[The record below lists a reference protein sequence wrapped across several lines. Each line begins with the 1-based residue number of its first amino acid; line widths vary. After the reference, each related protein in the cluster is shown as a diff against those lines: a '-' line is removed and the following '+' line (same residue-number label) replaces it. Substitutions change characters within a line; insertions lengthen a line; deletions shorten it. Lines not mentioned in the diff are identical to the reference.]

1 MPMKVA
7 CSCDMDG
14 SMTPPSLKRVAAVVA
29 AMAAFLAPFVGSA
42 VNVAL
47 PAISSEFA
55 LDAVSRYWVNIA
67 FLVLAAVFLVPFGRI
82 ADLYGRKKVFAGGLL
97 IYALASL
104 LCGMAHSASWL
115 IGGRALQ
122 GLGSAM
128 IFGTGV
134 AIVTSVFPP
143 GERGQALGLNVAVT
157 YLGLSLGPVLGGVL
171 TQQLGWR
178 SIFLAVAL
186 LGTAALVLTVWKL
199 RGEWAEGE
207 SARFDFVGAIIYG
220 LTLVALMLGLSKLPA
235 LSGALSLAGSVAG
248 LAIFVRWE
256 VKVANPI
263 LNLGLFRYNRI
274 FAFSN
279 LAALINYS
287 ATFAVGVLLSQYLQY
302 IKGLTAQQAGVILL
316 AQPAVMA
323 LCSWFTGWLSDRVE
337 ARVLAS
343 AGMGVTTAG
352 LALLASLSSHTAL
365 GFIIC
370 GLLLLGVGF
379 ALFSS
384 PNTNAVMGS
393 VERRFYGVA
402 SATLATMRSVG
413 QTVSQGIV
421 MLVFAL
427 ALGEVAITPE
437 VYTRFL
443 AASRVAFGIF
453 AVLCLGGVFA
463 SLARGNARTDST
475 GDAYGDHSRR

>member
-1 MPMKVA
+1 MDESAAQPWLKHVA
-7 CSCDMDG
+7 
-14 SMTPPSLKRVAAVVA
+14 TIVA

-67 FLVLAAVFLVPFGRI
+67 FLVVAAVFLVPFGKV
-82 ADLYGRKKVFAGGLL
+82 ADLYGRKKVFATGLL
-97 IYALASL
+97 IYTMASL
-104 LCGMAHSASWL
+104 LCGLARSAPGL

-134 AIVTSVFPP
+134 AILTSVFPP

-157 YLGLSLGPVLGGVL
+157 YLGLSLGPVLGGIL

-186 LGTAALVLTVWKL
+186 LGVGAFVLTLWKL
-199 RGEWAEGE
+199 KGEWAEE
-207 SARFDFVGAIIYG
+207 RTEHFDLVGAVIYG
-220 LTLVALMLGLSKLPA
+220 LALIALILGLSKLPTLPGTLLLGGSVVGLIIFA
-235 LSGALSLAGSVAG
+235 RWETSVASPVLNLSL
-248 LAIFVRWE
+248 
-256 VKVANPI
+256 
-263 LNLGLFRYNRI
+263 FRSNRV

-279 LAALINYS
+279 LAALVNYS

-302 IKGLTAQQAGVILL
+302 IKGLTAQQAGFILL

-337 ARVLAS
+337 ARILAS
-343 AGMGVTTAG
+343 AGMGVTTVG
-352 LALLASLSSHTAL
+352 LVLLAFLSSQMAL
-365 GFIIC
+365 SFVISC
-370 GLLLLGVGF
+370 LVLLGLGF

-413 QTVSQGIV
+413 QTFSQGIV
-421 MLVFAL
+421 ILIFAL
-427 ALGEVAITPE
+427 VIGEVAITPE
-437 VYTRFL
+437 VYPQFL
-443 AASRVAFGIF
+443 VASRIAFGVF
-453 AVLCLGGVFA
+453 AGLCCGGVFA
-463 SLARGNARTDST
+463 SLARGSNR
-475 GDAYGDHSRR
+475 GNAYGNRPRG

>member
-1 MPMKVA
+1 
-7 CSCDMDG
+7 
-14 SMTPPSLKRVAAVVA
+14 MTSPSLKRVAAVVA

-104 LCGMAHSASWL
+104 LCGMARSASWL
-115 IGGRALQ
+115 IWGRALQ
-122 GLGSAM
+122 GPGSAM

-134 AIVTSVFPP
+134 AIITSVFPP

-199 RGEWAEGE
+199 RGEWAEEEGT
-207 SARFDFVGAIIYG
+207 RFDFAGAIIYG
-220 LTLVALMLGLSKLPA
+220 LSLVALMLGFSKLPA
-235 LSGALSLAGSVAG
+235 LAGVMLLAGSAVG
-248 LAIFVRWE
+248 LVIFARWE
-256 VKVANPI
+256 MRVANPI
-263 LNLGLFRYNRI
+263 LNLGLFRHNRI

-302 IKGLTAQQAGVILL
+302 IKGLTAQEAGFILL

-323 LCSWFTGWLSDRVE
+323 LCSCFTGWLSDRIE

-343 AGMGVTTAG
+343 AGMGITTAG
-352 LALLASLSSHTAL
+352 LALLASLGSHTAL

-370 GLLLLGVGF
+370 CLLLLGMGF

-384 PNTNAVMGS
+384 PNTNAVMGA

-443 AASRVAFGIF
+443 AASRVAFSIF

-463 SLARGNARTDST
+463 SLARGNARGTALT